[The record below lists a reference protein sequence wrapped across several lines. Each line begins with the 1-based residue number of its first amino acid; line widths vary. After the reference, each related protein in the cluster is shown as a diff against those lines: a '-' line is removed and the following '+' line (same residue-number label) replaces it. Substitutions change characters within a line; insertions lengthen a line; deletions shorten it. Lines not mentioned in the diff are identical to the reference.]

1 MSKEQKS
8 WIYIRAWSD
17 ESRRNQ
23 EDLLRNYAAEHGY
36 TIVGKSCDLHVPH
49 DRKQYGLASMLDAAQ
64 NEEFQVLLI
73 QSWQRLGR
81 NLVSLDKTLSSLHQ
95 YGITVRSLKEP
106 EISLDNA
113 LMAVKF
119 SGAMREPDEPQEEL
133 SQDDSGIDTMTQQ
146 M

>member
-1 MSKEQKS
+1 MAKEQKT

-17 ESRRNQ
+17 ESQRSQ

-36 TIVGKSCDLHVPH
+36 TIVGKSCDLHIAH
-49 DRKQYGLASMLDAAQ
+49 DRKQYGLASMLNAAQ
-64 NEEFQVLLI
+64 NQEFQVLLI

-81 NLVSLDKTLSSLHQ
+81 DLVSLDKTLSSLHQ
-95 YGITVRSLKEP
+95 YGIAVRSLKEP

-113 LMAVKF
+113 LMVVKF
-119 SGAMREPDEPQEEL
+119 SGTMREPNEPQEEL
-133 SQDDSGIDTMTQQ
+133 SQDGSDIDTMTQQ